1 MIVVTDQIDILIVGA
16 GLSGITAGCRL
27 KMSCP
32 EKTFLILEARDAIGG
47 TWDLF
52 RYPGVR
58 SDSDMYTFGFAFEAW
73 SGEDSIAEGREIV
86 EYIRTTAAKHGV
98 TEHIRYGTRVLR
110 AQWCSEAQL
119 WTVTARSG
127 QQEQV
132 YQCRHFW
139 VCTGYFSYQGGFQPD
154 LPEIERYSGRLVHP
168 QEWPQDLDWSG
179 REIVIVGSGATAVTL
194 LPELAETAARVTLLQ
209 RSPGY
214 VAEVARKDPW
224 VPRLN
229 KVLPAPLAGW
239 LLRWKGILYQ
249 SFVFRL
255 ARRFPNFMKKQL
267 RKGLSVYFS
276 PSTIEKHFQPAYNPW
291 EQRLCIDTDG
301 KYLKALQSDKADI
314 VTDQIAG
321 FEGRTVR
328 LRSGKTLEAD
338 ILITATGLVVE
349 LFGRIAV
356 EVDGQ
361 PVKPQDHML
370 YKGAMLNDV
379 PNLIFSLGYTNMSWT
394 LKCDLTARYVCRL
407 MSFMDKKDFSS
418 FCPRLNDPEVKPE
431 QLIDFSSGYLQRAL
445 PILPRQGSKSPWKLH
460 QSYLADLL
468 QTGLA
473 PLEDGVMQF
482 R

>member
-1 MIVVTDQIDILIVGA
+1 MVSEQMDVLIVGA

-27 KMSCP
+27 RMSCP
-32 EKTFLILEARDAIGG
+32 ETSFLILEARDAIGG

-52 RYPGVR
+52 RYPGIR
-58 SDSDMYTFGFAFEAW
+58 SDSDMYTFGFAFEPW
-73 SGEDSIAEGREIV
+73 SGEDSIAEGPEIV
-86 EYIRTTAAKHGV
+86 EYIRTTAAKRGV

-110 AQWCSEAQL
+110 ARWCSEAGE
-119 WTVTARSG
+119 WTVTA
-127 QQEQV
+127 QTAEQERV
-132 YQCRHFW
+132 YRCRHFW
-139 VCTGYFSYQGGFQPD
+139 VCTGYFSYEGGYQPD
-154 LPEIERYSGRLVHP
+154 LPDMERYSGRVVHP
-168 QEWPQDLDWSG
+168 QEWPEDLDWSG

-194 LPELAETAARVTLLQ
+194 LPELAQTASKVTLLQ

-224 VPRLN
+224 VARLN
-229 KVLPAPLAGW
+229 SFLPERLAGW
-239 LLRWKGILYQ
+239 VLRWKGILYQ
-249 SFVFRL
+249 SFLFRL
-255 ARRFPNFMKKQL
+255 ARRFPNFMKKLL

-276 PSTIEKHFQPAYNPW
+276 PSTIDEHFQPDYNPW

-301 KYLKALQSDKADI
+301 EYMKALQSDKADI
-314 VTDQIAG
+314 VTDRITS

-328 LRSGKTLEAD
+328 LHSGKTLKAD
-338 ILITATGLVVE
+338 ILVTATGLVVE
-349 LFGRIAV
+349 LFGRIEV
-356 EVDGQ
+356 VVDGR
-361 PVKPQDHML
+361 PVRPQDHLL

-394 LKCDLTARYVCRL
+394 LKCDLTARFVCRL
-407 MSFMDKKDFSS
+407 LNFMEKQGYST
-418 FCPRLNDPEVKPE
+418 FCPQLNDPEVEPE

-473 PLEDGVMQF
+473 PLDDGVMQF